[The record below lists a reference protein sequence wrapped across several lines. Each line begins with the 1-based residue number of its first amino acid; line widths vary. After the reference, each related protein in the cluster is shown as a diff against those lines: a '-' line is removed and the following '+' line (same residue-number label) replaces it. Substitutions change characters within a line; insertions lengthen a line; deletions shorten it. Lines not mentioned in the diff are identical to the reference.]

1 MSGEAQA
8 PAGARF
14 SVRPARYEDARAV
27 HSLIK
32 RNSDALLV
40 RSIGNVLEN
49 LDRFLVAESADGALV
64 GALAYELW
72 PEIGDEMRTSAELQ
86 SVCVEESW
94 RRRGVGRALALA
106 QIARL
111 RALHVGQIVVL
122 TYANGF
128 FGSLGFRQIDKRA
141 IMYKLYTGCVNCPKH
156 ENPFTCP
163 ETAMALQLSSGGA
176 AAAEEG
182 PA

>member
-1 MSGEAQA
+1 MNAAFE
-8 PAGARF
+8 
-14 SVRPARYEDARAV
+14 VRPARYEDARAI
-27 HSLIK
+27 HALIRK
-32 RNSDALLV
+32 HSDALLV

-49 LDRFLVAESADGALV
+49 LDRFLVAEAAGGALV
-64 GALAYELW
+64 GAIAYGLW

-106 QIARL
+106 QIERL

-122 TYANGF
+122 TYAVGF
-128 FGSLGFRQIDKRA
+128 FESLGFKAIDKRT

-163 ETAMALQLSSGGA
+163 ESAMALQLLPAKSPERPGA
-176 AAAEEG
+176 
-182 PA
+182 PAGSAS